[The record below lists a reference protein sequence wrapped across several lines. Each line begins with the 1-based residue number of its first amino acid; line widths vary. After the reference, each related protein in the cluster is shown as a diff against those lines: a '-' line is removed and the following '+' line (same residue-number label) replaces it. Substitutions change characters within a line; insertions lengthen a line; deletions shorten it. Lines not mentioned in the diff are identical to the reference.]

1 MKLNFSRRGLLLR
14 KGQESPPHGRRCE
27 ALSKKDVTLQFQKI
41 YDDTYDYIY
50 RYIMSKADTR
60 ENAEDLIQNVYLT
73 FYRKMLSGATV
84 LNPKHYLLRIA
95 KNDLSDHYG
104 SDAVRRNKITV
115 ENIDDH
121 YDIPDDDALTALE
134 KTECTAYEEVMAVLK
149 RSDITAFNI
158 FMLHFGQGLTLR
170 ETASVLEME
179 ESTVKTKMYRM
190 LKKLK
195 KTVKEDRS
203 HALFRRSSK
212 VL

>member
-1 MKLNFSRRGLLLR
+1 M
-14 KGQESPPHGRRCE
+14 
-27 ALSKKDVTLQFQKI
+27 SKNDVSSKFQKI

-95 KNDLSDHYG
+95 KNDLADHYG
-104 SDAVRRNKITV
+104 SAAERRNRITV

-121 YDIPDDDALTALE
+121 FDIPDEDALTTLE
-134 KTECTAYEEVMAVLK
+134 QTECTAYEEVMEQLK
-149 RSDITAFNI
+149 KSDITAFNI
-158 FMLHFGQGLTLR
+158 FMLHFGQGLTLK
-170 ETASVLEME
+170 ETAKALSME

-190 LKKLK
+190 LKKLQ
-195 KTVKEDRS
+195 KTVKEDDGN
-203 HALFRRSSK
+203 ALFRRSGK

>member
-1 MKLNFSRRGLLLR
+1 M
-14 KGQESPPHGRRCE
+14 
-27 ALSKKDVTLQFQKI
+27 SKKDVTSQFQKI

-60 ENAEDLIQNVYLT
+60 ENAEDMIQNVYLT

-95 KNDLSDHYG
+95 KNDLADHYG
-104 SDAVRRNKITV
+104 SDAARRNKITV

-134 KTECTAYEEVMAVLK
+134 QTECTTYGEVMEELK
-149 RSDITAFNI
+149 KADITAFNI
-158 FMLHFGQGLTLR
+158 FMLHFGRGMTLK
-170 ETASVLEME
+170 ETASALGME
-179 ESTVKTKMYRM
+179 ESSVKTKMYRM

-195 KTVKEDRS
+195 KTVKEDES
-203 HALFRRSSK
+203 HALFRRSK
-212 VL
+212 KIL